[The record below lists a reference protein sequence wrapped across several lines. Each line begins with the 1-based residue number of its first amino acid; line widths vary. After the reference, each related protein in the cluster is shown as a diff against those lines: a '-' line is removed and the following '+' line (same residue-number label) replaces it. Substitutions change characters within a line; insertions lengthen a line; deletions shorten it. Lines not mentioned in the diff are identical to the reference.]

1 MSSSLHFLNTGSS
14 DCIII
19 ESNGHYAM
27 VDCAEDTDYPEDKP
41 HLKYPG
47 YEDVVLEYLMKN
59 CRDADGFVTL
69 DFVLATHA
77 HSDHIGGFD
86 TIIADENVRVKT
98 AYLKPYIEKDIF
110 IYERKA
116 WDNLEVYTQM
126 KKALEDKGVP
136 IVQSFDRKE
145 VTLGDFKIK
154 FFNGDVKKHFFK
166 YGENVNSVATLVTK
180 DNYRILLAG
189 DMNNKALDEYKIK
202 NEIGKVDVL
211 KVGHHGYPYSTSLG
225 FLKTLMPTYAVI
237 CNTYK
242 KVYPHIK
249 YKLKNISKS
258 KIYCTVESNG
268 VKFSFDDGI
277 KTVEG
282 IM

>member
-154 FFNGDVKKHFFK
+154 FLERCFCSFFLIFAFTSDSLSK
-166 YGENVNSVATLVTK
+166 
-180 DNYRILLAG
+180 
-189 DMNNKALDEYKIK
+189 
-202 NEIGKVDVL
+202 
-211 KVGHHGYPYSTSLG
+211 STSSNMPE
-225 FLKTLMPTYAVI
+225 FLYLS
-237 CNTYK
+237 
-242 KVYPHIK
+242 
-249 YKLKNISKS
+249 KNA
-258 KIYCTVESNG
+258 TE
-268 VKFSFDDGI
+268 FL
-277 KTVEG
+277 
-282 IM
+282 